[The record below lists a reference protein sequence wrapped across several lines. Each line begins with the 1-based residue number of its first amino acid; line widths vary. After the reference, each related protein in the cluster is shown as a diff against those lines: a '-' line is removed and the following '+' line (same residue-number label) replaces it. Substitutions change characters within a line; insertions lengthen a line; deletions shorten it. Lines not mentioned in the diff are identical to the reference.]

1 MDIAKLTKKILQKLS
16 SSNIDRKIG
25 YGYALTIGIAAI
37 GTTIGLF
44 IGEYYQTQAQQKLIL
59 VDQNQDLIQELQNHV
74 LILRFHPQQL
84 IPVADNSIWLQ
95 YEKDKFHANN
105 ARINTILSELKVLIH
120 NNPKS
125 IVDIKDYQTLVR
137 EYEHTV
143 EDYFQLIQSL
153 WTEIDN
159 FNSSTAKILSTKEQV
174 LETIQSEGAMAIE
187 IKFERLSEKS
197 ISIANLIAIQDDKAN
212 KQLIQAQVLKRKII
226 IISMLLS
233 VAIAILL
240 AKYTSTAIASPL
252 QEVTRVAEKV
262 TRQSDFDIQAQI
274 NTQDEVGLLA
284 DAFNQLIAQVKNLL
298 AEREAEVMRQ
308 KQQSEEL
315 QKAKG
320 TADAASRAKSEF
332 IANMSHELRTPLNGI
347 LGYAQ
352 ILSRD
357 RTLTSRQKKGLKI
370 IQDSGNH
377 LLTLINDILDISK
390 IEARKLELIPKDIHL
405 ATFLSGVED
414 IFKARA
420 MEKNIKF
427 KCQALSSLP
436 TGIVAD
442 EKRLRQ
448 IFFNLLS
455 NAVKFTDLGE
465 VNFNISS
472 RSHEI
477 PVQEENNS
485 NFFNFQVLRFEVIDT
500 GIGMNSEQLA
510 KIFQAF
516 EQVGD
521 KKRQDA
527 GTGLG
532 LAISKQLVELMG
544 GQLHVNSEV
553 GKGSIFWFEVSLPV
567 VTTLIE
573 KQASQ
578 KKQGDIIGYQGQRKH
593 ILVVDDKQAN
603 CSILQDILKPLG
615 FEVSLANNGQ
625 QAVDLARQLKPDCI
639 LTDLI
644 MSVKTGFEAVREI
657 REIPSLKNTII
668 IAVSA
673 SVLELDSQK
682 SRLLGFDSFVSK
694 PVEEKKLFA
703 ALKEHLKLEWIYEE
717 VLAANTNLSSQ
728 EFNFSSN
735 LITPPLEELEI
746 LYELAMLGSM
756 KKIRERAIYLEELDE
771 QYAPLAAQL
780 KDLASSFQEKE
791 IVNLIEQCLPN

>member
-153 WTEIDN
+153 WKEMDSL
-159 FNSSTAKILSTKEQV
+159 NSSTSKTLPTKELV
-174 LETIQSEGAMAIE
+174 LETIQSNRNSSSE
-187 IKFERLSEKS
+187 IKFERLSEKL
-197 ISIANLIAIQDDKAN
+197 ISIANLIEIQDDEAN
-212 KQLIQAQVLKRKII
+212 QQLIQADLLKQKII

-233 VAIAILL
+233 VAIAVLL
-240 AKYTSTAIASPL
+240 AQYTSKAIASPI

-262 TRQSDFDIQAQI
+262 TRQSDFEIQAQI

-284 DAFNQLIAQVKNLL
+284 EALNQLIAQVKNLL

-315 QKAKG
+315 QEAKEA
-320 TADAASRAKSEF
+320 ADAANRAKSEF

-357 RTLTSRQKKGLKI
+357 CTLNSRQRKGLKI

-390 IEARKLELIPKDIHL
+390 IEARKLELFPQDIHL
-405 ATFLSGVED
+405 ATFLSGIENIVRM
-414 IFKARA
+414 RA
-420 MEKNIKF
+420 MEKNLVF
-427 KCQALSSLP
+427 KYQALTSLP
-436 TGIVAD
+436 TGIIAD

-448 IFFNLLS
+448 ILLNLLS
-455 NAVKFTDLGE
+455 NAIKFTDLGQ
-465 VNFNISS
+465 VTLKISS
-472 RSHEI
+472 RSREI
-477 PVQEENNS
+477 SLQEEESS
-485 NFFNFQVLRFEVIDT
+485 NFLNYQTFRFEVTDT
-500 GIGMNSEQLA
+500 GIGIDSQQLDE
-510 KIFQAF
+510 IFQAF
-516 EQVGD
+516 EQVSD
-521 KKRQDA
+521 KKRQDE

-544 GQLHVNSEV
+544 GKLQVRSAL
-553 GKGSIFWFEVSLPV
+553 GQGSTFWFEIDLPV
-567 VTTLIE
+567 LATVIKRETRE
-573 KQASQ
+573 NKQRQ
-578 KKQGDIIGYQGQRKH
+578 IVGYQGSRK
-593 ILVVDDKQAN
+593 
-603 CSILQDILKPLG
+603 
-615 FEVSLANNGQ
+615 LATTEASTAQ
-625 QAVDLARQLKPDCI
+625 
-639 LTDLI
+639 TLI
-644 MSVKTGFEAVREI
+644 V
-657 REIPSLKNTII
+657 
-668 IAVSA
+668 
-673 SVLELDSQK
+673 
-682 SRLLGFDSFVSK
+682 
-694 PVEEKKLFA
+694 
-703 ALKEHLKLEWIYEE
+703 
-717 VLAANTNLSSQ
+717 
-728 EFNFSSN
+728 
-735 LITPPLEELEI
+735 PPLEEMEI

-780 KDLASSFQEKE
+780 KNLAQGFQEKA
-791 IVNLIEQCLPN
+791 IVHLLEQYLP